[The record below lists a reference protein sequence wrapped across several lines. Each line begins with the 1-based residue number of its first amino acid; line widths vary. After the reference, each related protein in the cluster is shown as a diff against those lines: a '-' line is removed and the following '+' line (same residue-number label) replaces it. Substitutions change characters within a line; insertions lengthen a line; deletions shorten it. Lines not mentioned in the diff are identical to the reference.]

1 MKVIQN
7 NENSLQMP
15 LSPRINSSLAFLCF
29 IIERSF
35 TISDEDGKS
44 VLHGVTSMAPYG
56 CGISAEYPGN
66 VYTSVYSMLNFIDE
80 VLVSN

>member
-7 NENSLQMP
+7 NENSLQMA
-15 LSPRINSSLAFLCF
+15 LSPRMNSSLAFLCF

-35 TISDEDGKS
+35 TISDESGKS
-44 VLHGVTSMAPYG
+44 VLHGVSSMGIG
-56 CGISAEYPGN
+56 CGISASHPGN
-66 VYTSVYSMLNFIDE
+66 VYASVYSMLNFINE